1 MVTLGLD
8 IGTTTISTVVVEE
21 GRVLAAETL
30 VNDATL
36 PGSEWE
42 RMQEPRRIL
51 LLAQQAIDTLL
62 ERFPQTQRIGVT
74 GQQHGIVYLDK
85 AGKPVSPLYTWQD
98 QRGRQPT
105 EDGGTYIRQLETLTG
120 YFVPAG
126 YGMAT
131 HFYNLKNG
139 LVPKE
144 AAVLCTIQDL
154 AAMVL
159 AGRTVVAIDTSD
171 AASFGLFDLKQE
183 CFDLEAVQAA
193 GMDPAILPQLTNDPC
208 LGTGPLGLPVYRA
221 IGDNQASFLGAT
233 GGQTQCMLLNVG
245 TGSQFSVHVPYY
257 MSCDGLETRPFPT
270 GGYLLV
276 GAALCG
282 GRSWALLERFFR
294 DTVQMVTGNTPENCY
309 QAMTQALDH
318 AEPNTAPPA
327 ITPLFQGTRSEPSA
341 RGSITGL
348 SPDNFTPI
356 AFMQGMAQGMAE
368 ELQEMYER
376 YLTAG
381 GLPLPLYG
389 SGNGLRLNRHLR
401 TAMEKSFGLPLHLAE
416 NKEEAACGAALFAA
430 WW

>member
-8 IGTTTISTVVVEE
+8 IGTTTISAVVMEA
-21 GRVLAAETL
+21 GRVVAAETIL
-30 VNDATL
+30 NDSVL
-36 PGSEWE
+36 PGKNWE
-42 RMQEPRRIL
+42 RMQDPQRIL
-51 LLAQQAIDTLL
+51 LLVQQKIDMLL
-62 ERFPQTQRIGVT
+62 KRFPQVQRIGVT

-98 QRGRQPT
+98 QRGRQPA
-105 EDGGTYIRQLETLTG
+105 EDGSTYISQLKALTG
-120 YFVPAG
+120 YSVPAG

-144 AAVLCTIQDL
+144 AVVLCTIQDL

-159 AGRTVVAIDTSD
+159 AGRTAPAVDASD
-171 AASFGLFDLKQE
+171 AASFGLFDLKHG
-183 CFDLEAVQAA
+183 CFDLDAVRAA
-193 GMDPAILPQLTNDPC
+193 GMDPSILPQPASDPC
-208 LGTGPLGLPVYRA
+208 LGKGPLGLPVYRA

-233 GGQTQCMLLNVG
+233 GGRTQCMLLNVG
-245 TGSQFSVHVPYY
+245 TGSQFSVHIPEY
-257 MSCDGLETRPFPT
+257 MACDGLETRPFPT

-356 AFMQGMAQGMAE
+356 AFMQGMARGMAE
-368 ELQEMYER
+368 ELREMYER

-401 TAMEKSFGLPLHLAE
+401 SAMEKSFGLPLHLAE

>member
-1 MVTLGLD
+1 MITLGLD
-8 IGTTTISTVVVEE
+8 IGTTTISAVVMEA
-21 GRVLAAETL
+21 GRVVAAETIL
-30 VNDATL
+30 NDSVL
-36 PGSEWE
+36 PGKNWE
-42 RMQEPRRIL
+42 RMQDPWRIL
-51 LLAQQAIDTLL
+51 LLVQQKIDMLL
-62 ERFPQTQRIGVT
+62 KRFPQVQRIGVT

-98 QRGRQPT
+98 QRGRQPA
-105 EDGGTYIRQLETLTG
+105 EDGSTYISQLKALTG
-120 YFVPAG
+120 YSVPAG

-144 AAVLCTIQDL
+144 AVVLCTIQDL

-159 AGRTVVAIDTSD
+159 AGRTAPAVDASD
-171 AASFGLFDLKQE
+171 AASFGLFDLKHG
-183 CFDLEAVQAA
+183 CFDLDAVRAVD
-193 GMDPAILPQLTNDPC
+193 MDPSILPQPASDPC
-208 LGTGPLGLPVYRA
+208 LGKGPLGLPVYRA

-233 GGQTQCMLLNVG
+233 GGRTQCMLLNVG
-245 TGSQFSVHVPYY
+245 TGSQFSVHIPEY
-257 MSCDGLETRPFPT
+257 MACDGLETRPFPT

-282 GRSWALLERFFR
+282 GRSWAMLERFFR

-318 AEPNTAPPA
+318 VEPDIAPPV

-348 SPDNFTPI
+348 SPDNFTPT

-368 ELQEMYER
+368 ELREMYER

>member
-8 IGTTTISTVVVEE
+8 IGTTTISAVVMEE
-21 GRVLAAETL
+21 GRVLAAETIL
-30 VNDATL
+30 NDSVL
-36 PGSEWE
+36 PGEKWE
-42 RMQEPRRIL
+42 RMQDPQRIL
-51 LLAQQAIDTLL
+51 LLVQQGIDMLL
-62 ERFPQTQRIGVT
+62 ARFPQARRIGVT

-98 QRGRQPT
+98 QRGRQHT
-105 EDGGTYIRQLETLTG
+105 EYGDTYIGWLETLTG
-120 YFVPAG
+120 YSVPAG
-126 YGMAT
+126 YGMVT
-131 HFYNLKNG
+131 HFYNQKNG

-144 AAVLCTIQDL
+144 AVVLCTIQDL
-154 AAMVL
+154 VAMVL
-159 AGRTVVAIDTSD
+159 AGRTTPAIDASD
-171 AASFGLFDLKQE
+171 AASLGLFDLKRG
-183 CFDLEAVQAA
+183 CFDLDAVRVA
-193 GMDPAILPQLTNDPC
+193 GMDPSILPQMASSPC

-233 GGQTQCMLLNVG
+233 GGRTQCMLLNVG
-245 TGSQFSVHVPYY
+245 TGSQFSVHMPEY
-257 MSCDGLETRPFPT
+257 MACDGLETRPFPT

-294 DTVQMVTGNTPENCY
+294 DAVQMVTGNAPENCY
-309 QAMTQALDH
+309 HAMSQALEH
-318 AEPNTAPPA
+318 VEPDIAPPV

-356 AFMQGMAQGMAE
+356 AFMQGMAQGMAK
-368 ELQEMYER
+368 ELLEMFER
-376 YLTAG
+376 YLAAG
-381 GLPLPLYG
+381 GSTLPLYG

-401 TAMEKSFGLPLHLAE
+401 AAVEQSFGLPLHLAE

>member
-1 MVTLGLD
+1 
-8 IGTTTISTVVVEE
+8 
-21 GRVLAAETL
+21 
-30 VNDATL
+30 
-36 PGSEWE
+36 
-42 RMQEPRRIL
+42 
-51 LLAQQAIDTLL
+51 
-62 ERFPQTQRIGVT
+62 
-74 GQQHGIVYLDK
+74 
-85 AGKPVSPLYTWQD
+85 
-98 QRGRQPT
+98 
-105 EDGGTYIRQLETLTG
+105 
-120 YFVPAG
+120 
-126 YGMAT
+126 
-131 HFYNLKNG
+131 
-139 LVPKE
+139 
-144 AAVLCTIQDL
+144 
-154 AAMVL
+154 MVL
-159 AGRTVVAIDTSD
+159 AGRTVVAIDASD

-233 GGQTQCMLLNVG
+233 SGQTQCMLLNVG

-368 ELQEMYER
+368 ELREMYER